1 MSARIAVYRT
11 PLADPRAFS
20 LHGDGKHPRE
30 AGAKE
35 HLCLEREIDGEGHER
50 LLVRH
55 APGGEV
61 LYRKA
66 AGWEGDRRTGEEEY
80 FAETGATVIHEIA
93 REGDREV
100 ERVLFD
106 GELDSTIERT
116 SLPDGSLA
124 TERVLDASGG
134 LTSLSERDAAGR
146 VVHQVDL
153 RTEQRFSYDPSG
165 EIAKLVSTVDG
176 EETVESTIFEAGLPI
191 GAAITRGGKE
201 IGRRTIAREARQRVE
216 EELRDG
222 RLILR
227 RVEELDSAGRPLSLV
242 ESTVRGDGS
251 LVETRR
257 TQEWSAGG
265 LLLRSTI
272 EAWVSV
278 PGAGRMKAAA
288 GKREMTYDGEGRLAE
303 MLLQNAND
311 EEFEDDSYY
320 RFEYTPAG

>member
-1 MSARIAVYRT
+1 M
-11 PLADPRAFS
+11 
-20 LHGDGKHPRE
+20 E
-30 AGAKE
+30 
-35 HLCLEREIDGEGHER
+35 
-50 LLVRH
+50 
-55 APGGEV
+55 
-61 LYRKA
+61 
-66 AGWEGDRRTGEEEY
+66 
-80 FAETGATVIHEIA
+80 
-93 REGDREV
+93 
-100 ERVLFD
+100 
-106 GELDSTIERT
+106 
-116 SLPDGSLA
+116 
-124 TERVLDASGG
+124 
-134 LTSLSERDAAGR
+134 
-146 VVHQVDL
+146 
-153 RTEQRFSYDPSG
+153 
-165 EIAKLVSTVDG
+165 STV
-176 EETVESTIFEAGLPI
+176 FEAGLPI

-265 LLLRSTI
+265 LMLRSTI